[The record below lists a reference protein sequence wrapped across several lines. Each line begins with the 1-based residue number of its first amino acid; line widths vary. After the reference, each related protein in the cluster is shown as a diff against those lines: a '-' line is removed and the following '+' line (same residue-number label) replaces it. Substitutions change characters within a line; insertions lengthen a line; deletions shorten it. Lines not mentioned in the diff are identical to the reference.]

1 MKQME
6 KNMPIKIILARSCIF
21 LGLDFY
27 ASISWGARA
36 EEICRTI
43 WVKAKISNSG
53 SFKSI
58 KTIVRSCKCNLKLFK
73 VRPSNACERKSIW
86 ARPIEGKC
94 YQQKCFFWKWPVV
107 KNPTFGYLK
116 LFKVRPSNACECK
129 HIWARPI
136 ERICWQQKLFFRKWP
151 LGVCFQHHISSLKS
165 IQITKSCSLI
175 GWTTQN
181 WIDFHKFRF
190 LRVNENHCSLMQV

>member
-58 KTIVRSCKCNLKLFK
+58 KTIVRSCKCN
-73 VRPSNACERKSIW
+73 
-86 ARPIEGKC
+86 
-94 YQQKCFFWKWPVV
+94 
-107 KNPTFGYLK
+107 LK

-190 LRVNENHCSLMQV
+190 LRVNENHCSLMQM